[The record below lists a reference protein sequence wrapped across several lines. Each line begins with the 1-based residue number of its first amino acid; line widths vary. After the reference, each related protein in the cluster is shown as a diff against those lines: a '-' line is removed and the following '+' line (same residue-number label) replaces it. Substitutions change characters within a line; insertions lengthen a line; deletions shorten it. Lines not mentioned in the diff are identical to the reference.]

1 MNTLFYITN
10 QTIERSTRVIEPVN
24 GNLSP
29 AKKETLYFGLE
40 KHITNTCIGVNII
53 GPMLF
58 MYRH

>member
-29 AKKETLYFGLE
+29 ATILIQIKL
-40 KHITNTCIGVNII
+40 
-53 GPMLF
+53 MD
-58 MYRH
+58 